1 MNTNGRG
8 LRIGPGSEWDQLLC
22 LYGFVY
28 ECPGLDAGFGG
39 CAWSEEQFPAKSG
52 IGCEEG
58 GEAVQH
64 GGAIWSGGGVDRRAI
79 NRRG

>member
-1 MNTNGRG
+1 MNTNVRV
-8 LRIGPGSEWDQLLC
+8 LRIGLGSGWDQLLC

-28 ECPGLDAGFGG
+28 ECPGLSAGFGG
-39 CAWSEEQFPAKSG
+39 CAWSEVQFPAESG

-58 GEAVQH
+58 GGAVQH
-64 GGAIWSGGGVDRRAI
+64 GVAIWSDGGVDRRAI

>member
-8 LRIGPGSEWDQLLC
+8 LRIGLGSEWDQLLC

-39 CAWSEEQFPAKSG
+39 VA
-52 IGCEEG
+52 GCEERFPAESG
-58 GEAVQH
+58 TKYEEGRGAVQH
-64 GGAIWSGGGVDRRAI
+64 GGAFWPGGGIDRRAI